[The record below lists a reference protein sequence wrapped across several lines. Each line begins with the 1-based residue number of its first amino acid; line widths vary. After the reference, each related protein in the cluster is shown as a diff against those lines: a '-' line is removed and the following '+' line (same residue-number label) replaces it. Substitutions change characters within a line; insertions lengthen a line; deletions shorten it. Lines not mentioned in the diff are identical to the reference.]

1 MLSIYSVYTLN
12 LLPVML
18 KCMLSLCLDMIEI
31 FFGFTKHIVDADVVY
46 TLNYMQTLQFELSC
60 V

>member
-1 MLSIYSVYTLN
+1 
-12 LLPVML
+12 
-18 KCMLSLCLDMIEI
+18 MLSLCLDMIEI